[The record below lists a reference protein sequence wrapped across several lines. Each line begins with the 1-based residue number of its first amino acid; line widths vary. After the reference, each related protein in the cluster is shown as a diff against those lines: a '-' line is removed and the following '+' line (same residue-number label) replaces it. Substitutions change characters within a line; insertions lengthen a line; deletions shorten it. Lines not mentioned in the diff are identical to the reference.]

1 MQMEIFLE
9 NTALIASLVALIVIG
24 FMFFILTG
32 QKRQAMHANW
42 NRFENPGQN
51 ELGKVDPIY
60 ESENKIKSKAEEI
73 LEQFD
78 ELELIQKIYK
88 LLVLEKIY
96 LQQGLTVGDFAKKL
110 GVQARIVTQIFSELY
125 GHTFKE
131 LINMYRVEYAKEKIE
146 EGFLDHFT
154 MEALGQKAGFSSRT
168 TFFNVFKKEIGVCPS
183 EYWKNYLTQAA

>member
-1 MQMEIFLE
+1 MEIFLE
-9 NTALIASLVALIVIG
+9 NTALTASIVALIVTG
-24 FMFFILTG
+24 FMFFILFG
-32 QKRQAMHANW
+32 QKKHAFDANL
-42 NRFENPGQN
+42 NRLEIPEQN
-51 ELGKVDPIY
+51 ELGKIDSIN

-78 ELELIQKIYK
+78 ELELIRKIYK
-88 LLVLEKIY
+88 LLVLERIY

-110 GVQARIVTQIFSELY
+110 GVQARIVTHIFGELY

-131 LINMYRVEYAKEKIE
+131 LINMYRVEYAKERIE

-183 EYWKNYLTQAA
+183 EYLKNYLTQAA